1 MENKK
6 GKLFIVLGPSGVG
19 KGTLLKGFLANNT
32 NVLYSISTTT
42 RAPRVG
48 EEDGVHYFFESVENF
63 KKMIENDEF
72 LEWAEFSGNFYGTN
86 KKFVEKRLNQGFDI
100 LLEIEV
106 QGAKKVL
113 QTVKD
118 AVSIFILP
126 PSREE
131 LEKRLRGRK
140 TETEDAIEKRLK
152 RAIAELD
159 EASDYKYQ
167 VVNNN
172 IDEAISKLQEIYEAE
187 KNA

>member
-1 MENKK
+1 
-6 GKLFIVLGPSGVG
+6 
-19 KGTLLKGFLANNT
+19 
-32 NVLYSISTTT
+32 
-42 RAPRVG
+42 
-48 EEDGVHYFFESVENF
+48 
-63 KKMIENDEF
+63 MIENDEF

-113 QTVKD
+113 QKVED

>member
-1 MENKK
+1 MKNNEN
-6 GKLFIVLGPSGVG
+6 II
-19 KGTLLKGFLANNT
+19 
-32 NVLYSISTTT
+32 YSISTTT
-42 RAPRVG
+42 RSPRIG
-48 EEDGVHYFFESVENF
+48 EENGVHYFFETVENF

-86 KKFVEKRLNQGFDI
+86 KNFVEKKLNQGFDI

-113 QTVKD
+113 QKMPD
-118 AVSIFILP
+118 AISIFILP

-140 TETEDAIEKRLK
+140 TESEDAIEKRLK

-159 EASDYKYQ
+159 EADDYKYR
-167 VVNNN
+167 VIN
-172 IDEAISKLQEIYEAE
+172 ISVDEAVSKLQEIYEAE